1 MIEEIEVNRAKAA
14 TEFIEWCA
22 FVSRILAPGAQPG
35 RRFVEE
41 GSSLFLDNFPAIPAL
56 PPLMRVG
63 DKGRLLCGM
72 PHSTASKNSSTY
84 LQNNI
89 CDEII

>member
-41 GSSLFLDNFPAIPAL
+41 GSSLFLDNFPAMPAL

-63 DKGRLLCGM
+63 DTTVS
-72 PHSTASKNSSTY
+72 HSGHF
-84 LQNNI
+84 
-89 CDEII
+89 